1 MPNVRLRD
9 GFMFLPFIGKR
20 GRTVQEAYPCGD
32 GGQASRAGGESVE
45 GKRGGASPSAR
56 QRKAKC

>member
-20 GRTVQEAYPCGD
+20 GRTVKEAYSCGD
-32 GGQASRAGGESVE
+32 GGQASGAGGGSVV
-45 GKRGGASPSAR
+45 GMRGGASPSAR
-56 QRKAKC
+56 HRKAKC